1 MVRPMAGDF
10 LSQIL
15 ILLAG
20 SVLVLSLVRRFAL
33 PAILGYLVVGML
45 LGPHA
50 LGLAA
55 NDEAVHLLAE
65 IGVVFLVFTLGLEFS
80 LARMLVMKAEVLG
93 IGGLQ
98 MLLTTAVF
106 GGLAWAFSGVG
117 PEAAIVL
124 GGALAM
130 SSTAIVVRQLGE
142 QLEINRT
149 HARLAVGILLFQDLA
164 FAPLLA
170 LATALGASADVLSPA
185 WLLGMVGRAVVALLV
200 VLLLGRWILRPLFH
214 QIARLR
220 NTEVFTLTVLM
231 VALGGAWTTE
241 RFGLSMALGAF
252 LAGMLLAE
260 TEFRHQTE
268 AVIKPFRDVLL
279 GLFFV
284 SVGMLLDL
292 RLLLA
297 QLPLVLAMLA
307 ALLVVKAAVVTF
319 VVQRFV
325 PNARKALR
333 AGIVVSMG
341 GEFGFALLTLL
352 LKERLVD
359 VGLVQALLTAVA
371 LSMLLGPLLVRYN
384 VRIADWLLRRPS
396 VAPSEMVLET
406 AATRELAQRE
416 HVIICGF
423 GRVGQNLARVLEKRG
438 FEFIALDMD
447 PFRVRDARQAG
458 DPVVYGDAT
467 EPEILRSLGVEHAS
481 VVVVCVPGS
490 GRALQIVRA
499 TRQLRNDVPVL
510 VRTEDDSR
518 LEALLAAG
526 ATEVVPEIFE
536 TSLSLVSHVLLF
548 LKVPAPEVL
557 QATEEIRHDRYSILR
572 SVFRRHDARS
582 PDEGYALRQQLRTI
596 VLPPGAWAAGRTIRE
611 LGIDQGKSV
620 ITALRRDGIVGREPD
635 PGTRLREGDVLV
647 LWGTPEDLEQEE
659 NRLLTG

>member
-1 MVRPMAGDF
+1 MAGNF

-33 PAILGYLVVGML
+33 PPILGYLVVGML

-50 LGLAA
+50 LGLVV
-55 NDEAVHLLAE
+55 NDESVRLLAE

-80 LARMLVMKAEVLG
+80 LARMLVMKSEVLG
-93 IGGLQ
+93 VGGLQ
-98 MLLTTAVF
+98 MLLTTAAF
-106 GGLAWAFSGVG
+106 GGVAWALGID
-117 PEAAIVL
+117 PAAAVVL

-142 QLEINRT
+142 QLEINRS

-170 LATALGASADVLSPA
+170 LATTLGATDDVLSPA
-185 WLLGMVGRAVVALLV
+185 WLLGMVGRAVIALLI
-200 VLLLGRWILRPLFH
+200 VLVLGRWILRPLFH
-214 QIARLR
+214 EIARHR
-220 NTEVFTLTVLM
+220 SSETFTLTVLF
-231 VALGGAWTTE
+231 VALGGAWATQAL
-241 RFGLSMALGAF
+241 GLSMALGAF

-260 TEFRHQTE
+260 TEFKHQTE

-292 RLLLA
+292 RLLLT
-297 QLPLVLAMLA
+297 QLPLVLLLLA
-307 ALLVVKAAVVTF
+307 ALLLVKAAIVTLVVR
-319 VVQRFV
+319 QFV
-325 PNARKALR
+325 PNLRKALR
-333 AGIVVSMG
+333 TGIVVSMG

-352 LKERLVD
+352 LRGRMVD
-359 VGLVQALLTAVA
+359 VGIVQALLTAVA

-384 VRIADWLLRRPS
+384 GRIADKLQRRHTIT
-396 VAPSEMVLET
+396 PSEVALET
-406 AATRELAQRE
+406 AATRELARRE

-438 FEFIALDMD
+438 FEFIALDLD

-458 DPVVYGDAT
+458 DPVVYGDAS
-467 EPEILRSLGVEHAS
+467 EPEVLRALGLEQAS
-481 VVVVCVPGS
+481 VIVVSVKGS
-490 GRALQIVRA
+490 DWALEIVRA
-499 TRQLRNDVPVL
+499 VRQLRNDVPVL
-510 VRTEDDSR
+510 VRTEDDAK
-518 LEALLAAG
+518 LDALQAAG
-526 ATEVVPEIFE
+526 ATEIVPEIFE

-548 LKVPAPEVL
+548 LKVPASEVL
-557 QATEEIRHDRYSILR
+557 QTTEDIRHDRYSILR
-572 SVFRRHDARS
+572 SVFRRHDART
-582 PDEGYALRQQLRTI
+582 PEEGHALGQQLRTI
-596 VLPPGAWAAGRTIRE
+596 VLPPGAWASGRTIRDLDLE
-611 LGIDQGKSV
+611 RGKTV

-635 PGTRLREGDVLV
+635 PNTRLRDGDVLV
-647 LWGTPEDLEQEE
+647 LWGAPDDLEREE